1 MSRYTVVPSVYL
13 IPLKDNKTV
22 LGVRKNTPWM
32 NGYYAMISGHVEE
45 GETPEEAIIREAK
58 EEAGITITP
67 DDLNLSLIMYRR
79 LDRGN
84 VDYFY
89 TVRQWDGEI
98 VNCEPEKLG
107 DWEWFDLMDFPDN
120 TIHYLTLALDH
131 VAQELPLKHMNYIA

>member
-1 MSRYTVVPSVYL
+1 M
-13 IPLKDNKTV
+13 
-22 LGVRKNTPWM
+22 RKNTPWM

-58 EEAGITITP
+58 EEAGITITL
-67 DDLNLSLIMYRR
+67 DDLNLSLMMYRC

-89 TVRQWDGEI
+89 TIENWQGEI
-98 VNCEPEKLG
+98 KNCEPEKLG
-107 DWEWFDLMDFPDN
+107 DWEWFDLMDLPDN

-131 VAQELPLKHMNYIA
+131 VARELPLKHMNYIA